1 MKEKK
6 KVLKLRMMQRMIN
19 KMEILE
25 LKQKLQF
32 LDNKIKNRD
41 KRKHRE
47 LCKSIQGIFHYILN
61 FRIQSFYFTRRR

>member
-1 MKEKK
+1 MREKK
-6 KVLKLRMMQRMIN
+6 KILILRMMQRMIN
-19 KMEILE
+19 KIEILE

-47 LCKSIQGIFHYILN
+47 LCKSIQGIFH
-61 FRIQSFYFTRRR
+61 